1 MAVDIVIGFD
11 NLALVL
17 AAGLLL
23 TYGFLL
29 PESGVRPVDAA
40 ATRRLFLRLFT
51 LAVVALWLTSLAWLW
66 TRTAAMSGQ
75 PAWTALSVVPTVL
88 FRTHFGAVW
97 WLRLIAL
104 VWTSIAVPF
113 VWRNGKC
120 WRWPAMAALML
131 GLACIAASRSA
142 AGHAAANGDWTL
154 REIMDW
160 LHWLS
165 IATWGGSLIGALVL
179 IFPRLH
185 HVPAAQRA
193 RFASRFSL
201 LASGALAG
209 VLITGIYAAWHM
221 LPAPAALWSSH
232 YGRLLALKLLFVAGM
247 MALGALNHYRLVP
260 AMQSASDVRQRAGAR
275 GLCASVLL
283 ESVLL
288 LVVLGVTAVLLGAMP
303 PHG

>member
-23 TYGFLL
+23 TYSFLV
-29 PESGVRPVDAA
+29 PASGGRAVDSG
-40 ATRRLFLRLFT
+40 ATRRLFLRLFV
-51 LAVVALWLTSLAWLW
+51 LAVAALWLTSLAWLW

-75 PAWTALSVVPTVL
+75 PTWAALAFVPTVL

-104 VWTSIAVPF
+104 IWTSVAVPI
-113 VWRNGKC
+113 VWRHGSC
-120 WRWPAMAALML
+120 WRWAAIAVLMFGL
-131 GLACIAASRSA
+131 GGIAASRSA
-142 AGHAAANGDWTL
+142 AGHAAAEGDWTL
-154 REIMDW
+154 REIMDG

-179 IFPRLH
+179 IFPRLP
-185 HVPAAQRA
+185 HVAAANRT
-193 RFASRFSL
+193 RFAKRFSL
-201 LASGALAG
+201 LATWALAG
-209 VLITGIYAAWHM
+209 VLVTGIYAAWHM
-221 LPAPAALWSSH
+221 LPSPAALWSSH

-247 MALGALNHYRLVP
+247 VALGALNHYRLVP
-260 AMQSASDVRQRAGAR
+260 AIQSAHDSHQRAAAR
-275 GLCASVLL
+275 GLCVSVLL